1 MKALFTRKPLM
12 YGFIARRTGYRGK
25 PRMKRQYSTILTVL
39 ILLCFSGW
47 SAGTGSAAE
56 PLVTDRPDFTE
67 SPETVAPGRFQLEA
81 GYTFTRRGDDKQHA
95 LGELLLRIGLWQQ
108 IELRLGGNSYVWLDS
123 PDGDA
128 DGFEDLSLGVKIKLL
143 EGSERFELTRPTVGV
158 IIATTLP
165 TGADDIGED
174 EPQPEFVLAMAWDL
188 SERFSLGSN
197 LNYAYASED
206 GDRFH
211 QFSGSL
217 VLGYQLTERWGTYIE
232 YFGFVPESDD
242 GPNTSFFN
250 GGFTYLIND
259 DLQLDARIGVGAF
272 NGRSPDY
279 FTGAGVSWRW

>member
-1 MKALFTRKPLM
+1 MFETDPDVRFQSEADWLGGM
-12 YGFIARRTGYRGK
+12 
-25 PRMKRQYSTILTVL
+25 PRMKRRYSTILTVL

-47 SAGTGSAAE
+47 SVGTGSAAE
-56 PLVTDRPDFTE
+56 PLVSDRPDFTE

-81 GYTFTRRGDDKQHA
+81 GYTFTRGGDDKQNA
-95 LGELLLRIGLWQQ
+95 LGELLLRIGLLQH
-108 IELRLGGNSYVWLDS
+108 IELQLGGNSYVWLDS

-128 DGFEDLSLGVKIKLL
+128 DGFEDLSLGVKIKLV
-143 EGSERFELTRPTVGV
+143 EGSERFELTQPTVGV

-174 EPQPEFVLAMAWDL
+174 EPQPEFILAMAWDL

-217 VLGYQLTERWGTYIE
+217 VLEYQLTERWGTYIE

-242 GPNTSFFN
+242 GPNESFFD
-250 GGFTYLIND
+250 GGLTYLVND
-259 DLQLDARIGVGAF
+259 NLQLDASAGVGVF

-279 FTGAGVSWRW
+279 FTGFGVSWRW

>member
-1 MKALFTRKPLM
+1 MFETDPDVRFESEADWLGGM
-12 YGFIARRTGYRGK
+12 
-25 PRMKRQYSTILTVL
+25 PRMKRRYSTILTVL

-47 SAGTGSAAE
+47 SVGTGSAEE
-56 PLVTDRPDFTE
+56 PLVSDRPDFTE
-67 SPETVAPGRFQLEA
+67 SPETVAPGRLQLEA

-95 LGELLLRIGLWQQ
+95 LGELLLRVGLWQN
-108 IELRLGGNSYVWLDS
+108 IELQVGGNSYVWLDS
-123 PDGDA
+123 PGGDA
-128 DGFEDLSLGVKIKLL
+128 DGFEDLSLGVKIKLV
-143 EGSERFELTRPTVGV
+143 EGSEQFELTRPTVGV

-165 TGADDIGED
+165 TGADDLGED
-174 EPQPEFVLAMAWDL
+174 EPQPEFILAMAWDL

-217 VLGYQLTERWGTYIE
+217 VLEYQLTERWGTYIE

-242 GPNTSFFN
+242 GPNESFFD
-250 GGFTYLIND
+250 GGLTYLVND
-259 DLQLDARIGVGAF
+259 NLQLDASAGVGVF

-279 FTGAGVSWRW
+279 FTGFGVSWRW

>member
-1 MKALFTRKPLM
+1 
-12 YGFIARRTGYRGK
+12 
-25 PRMKRQYSTILTVL
+25 MKRRYSTILTVL

-47 SAGTGSAAE
+47 SVGTGSAEE
-56 PLVTDRPDFTE
+56 PLVSDRPDFTE

-95 LGELLLRIGLWQQ
+95 LGELLLRVGLWQQ
-108 IELRLGGNSYVWLDS
+108 IELQVGGNSYVWLDS

-128 DGFEDLSLGVKIKLL
+128 DGFEDLSLGVKIKLV
-143 EGSERFELTRPTVGV
+143 EGSEQFELTRPTVGV

-165 TGADDIGED
+165 TGADDLGED
-174 EPQPEFVLAMAWDL
+174 EPQPEFILAMAWDL
-188 SERFSLGSN
+188 SERFSLASN

-217 VLGYQLTERWGTYIE
+217 VLEYQLTERWGTYIE
-232 YFGFVPESDD
+232 YFGFVPESDN
-242 GPNTSFFN
+242 GPNESFFD
-250 GGFTYLIND
+250 GGLTYLVND
-259 DLQLDARIGVGAF
+259 NLQLDASAGVGVF

-279 FTGAGVSWRW
+279 FTGFGVSWRW

>member
-1 MKALFTRKPLM
+1 MKQ
-12 YGFIARRTGYRGK
+12 GYL
-25 PRMKRQYSTILTVL
+25 TVLTVL

-47 SAGTGSAAE
+47 SVGTGSAAE

-67 SPETVAPGRFQLEA
+67 SPETVAPGRFQLET

-143 EGSERFELTRPTVGV
+143 EGSERFELTRPAVGV

-165 TGADDIGED
+165 TGADDLGED
-174 EPQPEFVLAMAWDL
+174 EPQPEFILAMAWDL

-197 LNYAYASED
+197 LNYAYLSED

-211 QFSGSL
+211 QFSGS
-217 VLGYQLTERWGTYIE
+217 VALGITLTEKWGTYIE

-259 DLQLDARIGVGAF
+259 DLQLDARVGVGVF
-272 NGRSPDY
+272 NGDRPDY
-279 FTGAGVSWRW
+279 FTGVGVSWRW